1 MTERFRNS
9 GMKELKVQNVEQ
21 LYDVKAKRIE
31 RLTLTM
37 NAYDITDETV
47 ANLTSMIQANTGDTP
62 LFVQINT
69 GGPEDNILL
78 GSKAYKVNV
87 DRKFLQS
94 LAANKSIRYRIN

>member
-1 MTERFRNS
+1 
-9 GMKELKVQNVEQ
+9 
-21 LYDVKAKRIE
+21 
-31 RLTLTM
+31 
-37 NAYDITDETV
+37 
-47 ANLTSMIQANTGDTP
+47 MIQANTGDTP